1 MSMTIDQTVGEIATN
16 EPLATRV
23 FARHNIDYC
32 CGGGRA
38 LSEACEDKGLDAG
51 SILEEIEKELGAAE
65 GSEVNWSEASAQDL
79 IDHIIAVYHR
89 PLQEELPRLD
99 AMAQKV
105 LNVHGDKDPEKFG
118 KIARVFGALRAELE
132 EHLMKEEQILFP
144 MILAGQGFMA
154 DGPISV
160 MHIEHDSA
168 GDALRTLR
176 ELTDDYQPAPEAC
189 NTWRSLWHGLGV
201 LEEEIHR
208 HIHLE
213 NNILFPAALKS

>member
-1 MSMTIDQTVGEIATN
+1 MSLTKDQTVGEIATQ

-23 FARHNIDYC
+23 FARHCIDYC
-32 CGGGRA
+32 CGGGRP
-38 LSEACEDKGLDAG
+38 LNEACEAKGLNT
-51 SILEEIEKELGAAE
+51 EEILAEIAEELENNE
-65 GSEVNWSEASAQDL
+65 GEQVNWAEASLQEL

-105 LNVHGDKDPEKFG
+105 LSVHGDKDPEKFG
-118 KIARVFGALRAELE
+118 KLASVFGALRAELE

-144 MILAGQGFMA
+144 MILAGQGSMA

-160 MHIEHDSA
+160 MHMDHDSA
-168 GDALRTLR
+168 GEALRTLR
-176 ELTDDYQPAPEAC
+176 ELTDNYQPAPEAC
-189 NTWRSLWHGLGV
+189 NTWSALWHGLGV
-201 LEEEIHR
+201 MEGEIHR

-213 NNILFPAALKS
+213 NNILFPRALKA